1 MNRERYLIMSNSLSR
16 LNQAL
21 QKLEDVI
28 ASRSVQPEAGLQE
41 ENTRLK
47 NELAA
52 SQQECKT
59 LKTTS
64 QEVINELN
72 NAVHV
77 IEDYFKKQNANS

>member
-1 MNRERYLIMSNSLSR
+1 MSNSLSR

-21 QKLEDVI
+21 QKLEEAI
-28 ASRSVQPEAGLQE
+28 TSRSAHPEAELQE
-41 ENTRLK
+41 ENTKLK

-52 SQQECKT
+52 SQQECQA

-64 QEVINELN
+64 QEVISELN